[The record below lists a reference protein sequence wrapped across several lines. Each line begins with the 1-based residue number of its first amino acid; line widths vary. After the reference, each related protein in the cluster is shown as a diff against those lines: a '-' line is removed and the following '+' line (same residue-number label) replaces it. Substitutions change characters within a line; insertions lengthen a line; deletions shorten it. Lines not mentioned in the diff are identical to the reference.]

1 MSHNFPK
8 DDYVTIK
15 DLRLHYRDWGGQ
27 GNPILLLHGLASH
40 SGIWDLTAPL
50 LAAQQRVVALELR
63 GHGASD
69 KPDHGYDFDA
79 VAEDVMQSWSALG
92 LHQLLLVGHSWGGNV
107 ALQCAVA
114 YPNQVSGL
122 VMVDGGFIEPSSIP
136 GWTWPRAE
144 VELAPPEF
152 GQVTLKQV
160 TDRIRKGNLAPY
172 MNPEIE
178 SILAS
183 NFYQTPEGFA
193 KPNLSRENHMKI
205 VRALWDHKPSTLF
218 PNVRCPALVLPARK
232 PDANPS
238 RGEIQAALV
247 SRAET
252 LLPNGRVIWMEDT
265 IHDIPLQ
272 RPREL
277 AQIILDF
284 AQQPPT
290 SQFLSQTQ
298 NAPQPFDTLPSH

>member
-1 MSHNFPK
+1 MSDNFPK
-8 DDYVTIK
+8 DDYLTIN

-40 SGIWDLTAPL
+40 CGIWDLTAPL
-50 LAAQQRVVALELR
+50 LATRQRVVALDLR
-63 GHGASD
+63 GHGDSG
-69 KPDHGYDFDA
+69 KPDHGYDFDT
-79 VAEDVMQSWSALG
+79 VAKDVMQSWSALG
-92 LHQLLLVGHSWGGNV
+92 LNQPLLAGHSWGGNV

-114 YPNQVSGL
+114 YPHQVSGL

-193 KPNLSRENHMKI
+193 RPNLSRENHMKI

-218 PNVRCPALVLPARK
+218 PNIRCPTLVLPAR
-232 PDANPS
+232 NPNTNQAKT
-238 RGEIQAALV
+238 EIQAGLV
-247 SRAET
+247 SRAIT
-252 LLPNGRVIWMEDT
+252 LLQKGQVIWMEDT

-272 RPREL
+272 RPRDL
-277 AQIILDF
+277 AQIILNY
-284 AQQPPT
+284 AQQTP
-290 SQFLSQTQ
+290 
-298 NAPQPFDTLPSH
+298 

>member
-1 MSHNFPK
+1 MTGVAKATQFFCSTPS
-8 DDYVTIK
+8 
-15 DLRLHYRDWGGQ
+15 LPQRE
-27 GNPILLLHGLASH
+27 
-40 SGIWDLTAPL
+40 WDLTAPL

-205 VRALWDHKPSTLF
+205 VRALWDHKTLH
-218 PNVRCPALVLPARK
+218 PLPQRPMPRPGPAGQEAGTPIRQEEKYKLPWYPARK
-232 PDANPS
+232 LFC
-238 RGEIQAALV
+238 QMVALFGWK
-247 SRAET
+247 T
-252 LLPNGRVIWMEDT
+252 PFTTFPW
-265 IHDIPLQ
+265 Q

>member
-1 MSHNFPK
+1 MAHNFPK

-27 GNPILLLHGLASH
+27 GSPILLLHGLASH

-50 LAAQQRVVALELR
+50 LAAQQRVVALDLR
-63 GHGASD
+63 GHGASG
-69 KPDHGYDFDA
+69 KPDHGYDFET
-79 VAEDVMQSWSALG
+79 VAKDVMQFWSALG
-92 LHQLLLVGHSWGGNV
+92 LRQPILVGHSWGGNV

-114 YPNQVSGL
+114 YPHQVSRL

-136 GWTWPRAE
+136 HWTWQRAK
-144 VELAPPEF
+144 VELAPPDF
-152 GQVTLKQV
+152 GQVTIKQV

-178 SILAS
+178 RILAS

-193 KPNLSRENHMKI
+193 NPNLTRENHMKI

-218 PNVRCPALVLPARK
+218 PNVRCPTLVLPARK
-232 PDANPS
+232 PDTNQS
-238 RGEIQAALV
+238 KGEIQTALV

-252 LLPNGRVIWMEDT
+252 LLPRGHVIWMEDT

-272 RPREL
+272 RPRDL
-277 AQIILDF
+277 AQVILNF
-284 AQQPPT
+284 AQQ
-290 SQFLSQTQ
+290 L
-298 NAPQPFDTLPSH
+298 L